1 MNMNQFEKPSSY
13 LPTENLEVEQSV
25 IDLGRYILQSLE
37 THNSIDPDLTTA
49 WMINYLAEQINLAKM
64 SSDAEIKSKCFE
76 TILLLWEKYYS
87 YPEKIR
93 PFKNFEPVIRALEA
107 ISPDNDK
114 PKYYIK
120 KIIDELSLRVSDEES
135 HTSDWVENIEIID
148 TAAKNLI
155 DYCVDQALIN
165 ARDEE
170 TRELVEILKKA
181 GLTNPIIDIFINYFD
196 EEDESDSQSD
206 EINQLQGKI
215 KYLDDLQSIMDKIRQ
230 SINDEIDKLNN
241 KP

>member
-1 MNMNQFEKPSSY
+1 
-13 LPTENLEVEQSV
+13 
-25 IDLGRYILQSLE
+25 
-37 THNSIDPDLTTA
+37 
-49 WMINYLAEQINLAKM
+49 MINYLAEQINLAKM